1 MNKVMRSEAKG
12 KAEGTL
18 AENFLKLDRIEKGE
32 CVMERR
38 ASIVERM
45 AGIVV
50 AAALI
55 VVGLGFMVLGVSFLP
70 LVGILVGIAMITF
83 SGNFLFPKAIAE
95 QDPTAGFMIHGEC
108 VACVL

>member
-1 MNKVMRSEAKG
+1 
-12 KAEGTL
+12 
-18 AENFLKLDRIEKGE
+18 
-32 CVMERR
+32 MERR
-38 ASIVERM
+38 VSIVDRM
-45 AGIVV
+45 AGMVV

-70 LVGILVGIAMITF
+70 LVGIFVGIAAISL

-95 QDPTAGFMIHGEC
+95 HHPTAGFMVPGEC